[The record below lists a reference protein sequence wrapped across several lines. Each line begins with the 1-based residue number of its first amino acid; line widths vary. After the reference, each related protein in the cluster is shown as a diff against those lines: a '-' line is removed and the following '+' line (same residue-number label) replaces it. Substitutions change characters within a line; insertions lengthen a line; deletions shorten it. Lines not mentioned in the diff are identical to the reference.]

1 MRHVREILRLSLD
14 AGLSTRVVGER
25 IGVGSTTVRET
36 LRRFT
41 RAGLAWPVPPEVS
54 DADLES
60 RLYGVAGVKP
70 GRRKLPEPDW
80 SVVAREMKRKH
91 VTLQV
96 LWEEYITEH
105 PDGYRYSRFCD
116 LFRGWEG
123 RLPLTMRQSHSGGE
137 KLFIDYAGDKVPVAC
152 RQTGDIRDAHI
163 FVAVMGGS
171 SLSFAY
177 ATWTEQ
183 MGDWI
188 DSHNAAFAF
197 FGGAPQLLVPDN
209 AKVAVIKACLFDP
222 MVNRS
227 YTDMARHYGTAV
239 LPTRPR
245 KPRDKA
251 KVEACVGIVERWL
264 LGRLRNRIFYSLAE
278 LNAAIAQCMALLNDV
293 RVVRQYGKTRRQM
306 FGEIDAPNLKP
317 LPIDPWVH
325 AQWKRCRVGLDYH
338 IALDRHHYSVPCR
351 FARREVEARFTA
363 RTVEIFLG
371 GERIAVHMRG
381 SGNGRHTT
389 IPEHMPS
396 SHRRYSEWTPARIRE
411 EAVRIGPMLSML
423 VEKIIEGRPHPEQ
436 GYRSCLGIIGLEKRF
451 GAERLEAAALR
462 ALEIQA
468 RNYPSV
474 KSILEKGL
482 DKVPVP
488 KSFRQNDEGREPID
502 HVNIRGSRYYH

>member
-1 MRHVREILRLSLD
+1 MRHVREILRLSLE
-14 AGLSTRVVGER
+14 AGLSTRIVGER
-25 IGVGSTTVRET
+25 IGVGSTTVRDT
-36 LRRFT
+36 LKRFA
-41 RAGLAWPVPPEVS
+41 RAKLTWPVPAETG
-54 DADLES
+54 DADLE
-60 RLYGVAGVKP
+60 RQLYGVPGVKP

-96 LWEEYITEH
+96 LWEEYIAEH

-123 RLPLTMRQSHSGGE
+123 RLPLTMRQNHGGGE
-137 KLFIDYAGDKVPVAC
+137 KLFIDYAGDKVPVVD
-152 RQTGDIRDAHI
+152 RQTGEVRDAHI

-171 SLSFAY
+171 SLSFGH

-188 DSHNAAFAF
+188 DSHNTAFAF

-278 LNAAIAQCMALLNDV
+278 VNAAIAECMALLNDV
-293 RVVRQYGKTRRQM
+293 RVVRQFGKTRRQM

-317 LPIDPWVH
+317 LPADPWVH
-325 AQWKRCRVGLDYH
+325 AEWKRCRVGLDYH
-338 IALDRHHYSVPCR
+338 IALDRHHYSVPYR
-351 FARREVEARFTA
+351 FARREVEARFTV

-381 SGNGRHTT
+381 SSNGRHTT

-396 SHRRYSEWTPARIRE
+396 SHRRYGEWTPAKIRE
-411 EAVRIGPMLSML
+411 EAARIGPMLSML

-451 GAERLEAAALR
+451 GTERLEAAALR
-462 ALEIQA
+462 ALEIEA

-488 KSFRQNDEGREPID
+488 KSPDRAPID
-502 HVNIRGSRYYH
+502 HANIRGSRYYH

>member
-1 MRHVREILRLSLD
+1 MREVREVMRLHREGAVAMREIARMTGVARSTVRDMILRF
-14 AGLSTRVVGER
+14 ER
-25 IGVGSTTVRET
+25 S
-36 LRRFT
+36 
-41 RAGLAWPVPPEVS
+41 GLAWPVPSEIS
-54 DADLES
+54 DTELEM
-60 RLYGVAGVKP
+60 RLYGPAGVKP

-96 LWEEYITEH
+96 LWEEYIAEH
-105 PDGYRYSRFCD
+105 TDGYRYSRYCD

-123 RLPLTMRQSHSGGE
+123 RLPLTMRQNHGGGE
-137 KLFIDYAGDKVPVAC
+137 KLFIDYAGDKVPVID
-152 RQTGDIRDAHI
+152 RETGEVREAHI

-171 SLSFAY
+171 SLSFAL

-188 DSHNAAFAF
+188 EGHNAAFAF
-197 FGGAPQLLVPDN
+197 FGGVPQLLVPDN

-264 LGRLRNRIFYSLAE
+264 LGRLRNRIFHSLAE
-278 LNAAIAQCMALLNDV
+278 LNAAITDCMAQLNDV
-293 RVVRQYGKTRRQM
+293 RVVRQFGKTRRQM
-306 FGEIDAPNLKP
+306 FEEIDVPSLKP
-317 LPIDPWVH
+317 LPADPWVH

-338 IALDRHHYSVPCR
+338 IAIERHHYSVPCR
-351 FARREVEARFTA
+351 YARREVEARFTV

-371 GERIAVHMRG
+371 SERIAVHMRG
-381 SGNGRHTT
+381 SSNGRHTT

-396 SHRRYSEWTPARIRE
+396 SHRRYGEWTPAKIRE

-436 GYRSCLGIIGLEKRF
+436 GYRSCLGIIALEKRF

-488 KSFRQNDEGREPID
+488 KSPDRAPID
-502 HVNIRGSRYYH
+502 HTNIRGSQYYH

>member
-14 AGLSTRVVGER
+14 AGLSTRVVGDR
-25 IGVGSTTVRET
+25 IGVGSTTVRDT
-36 LRRFT
+36 LKRFA
-41 RAGLAWPVPPEVS
+41 RAGLSWPVPATMRDIE
-54 DADLES
+54 LEGC
-60 RLYGVAGVKP
+60 LYGVPGVKP

-80 SVVAREMKRKH
+80 SVVARELKRKH

-96 LWEEYITEH
+96 LWEEYISEH

-116 LFRGWEG
+116 LFRRWEG
-123 RLPLTMRQSHSGGE
+123 RLPLVMRQSHDGGE
-137 KLFIDYAGDKVPVAC
+137 KLFVDYAGDTVPVAD
-152 RQTGDIRDAHI
+152 RATGEIRRAHL

-171 SLSFAY
+171 SLSFAH

-183 MGDWI
+183 LADWI
-188 DSHNAAFAF
+188 DSHNATFAF
-197 FGGAPQLLVPDN
+197 FGGAAQLLVPDN

-239 LPTRPR
+239 LPARPR

-251 KVEACVGIVERWL
+251 KVERAVLIVERWL
-264 LGRLRNRIFYSLAE
+264 LGRLRNRTFYSLAE
-278 LNAAIAQCMALLNDV
+278 VNAGIGECMADLNDT
-293 RVVRQYGKTRRQM
+293 RVLRQFGKTRRQL
-306 FGEIDAPNLKP
+306 FEEIDAPNLKP
-317 LPIDPWVH
+317 LPAEPWVH
-325 AQWKRCRVGLDYH
+325 AEWKRCRVGLDYH
-338 IALDRHHYSVPCR
+338 IACLQHHYSVPHR
-351 FARREVEARFTA
+351 FARREVEARITA

-396 SHRRYSEWTPARIRE
+396 SHRRYGDWTPAKIRE
-411 EAVRIGPMLSML
+411 EAIRIGPMLALL
-423 VEKIIEGRPHPEQ
+423 VEKIIENRPHPEQ

-482 DKVPVP
+482 DRVPGP
-488 KSFRQNDEGREPID
+488 ASPEREPIL
-502 HVNIRGSRYYH
+502 HINIRGSGYYH

>member
-25 IGVGSTTVRET
+25 IGVGSTTVRDT
-36 LRRFT
+36 LKRFT
-41 RAGLAWPVPPEVS
+41 RAKFTWPVSPEIS
-54 DADLES
+54 DTDLEQ
-60 RLYGVAGVKP
+60 RLYGIPGVKP

-96 LWEEYITEH
+96 LWEEYIAEH

-123 RLPLTMRQSHSGGE
+123 RLPLTMRQSHGGGE
-137 KLFIDYAGDKVPVAC
+137 KLFIDYAGDKVPVID
-152 RQTGDIRDAHI
+152 RQTGEIRDAHI

-183 MGDWI
+183 MGDWV

-209 AKVAVIKACLFDP
+209 AKVAVIKACRYDP

-227 YTDMARHYGTAV
+227 YTDMARDYGTAV
-239 LPTRPR
+239 LPARPR

-264 LGRLRNRIFYSLAE
+264 LGRLRNRIFTSLAE
-278 LNAAIAQCMALLNDV
+278 VNAAIAECMALLNDV
-293 RVVRQYGKTRRQM
+293 QVVRQFGKTRRQM
-306 FGEIDAPNLKP
+306 FVEIDAPNLKP
-317 LPIDPWVH
+317 LPTDPWVH
-325 AQWKRCRVGLDYH
+325 AEWKRCRVGLDYH
-338 IALDRHHYSVPCR
+338 IALERHHYSVPHR
-351 FARREVEARFTA
+351 FARREIEARFTA
-363 RTVEIFLG
+363 RTVEIFLC

-396 SHRRYSEWTPARIRE
+396 SHRRYGEWTPAKIRE
-411 EAVRIGPMLSML
+411 EAARIGPMLSLL

-488 KSFRQNDEGREPID
+488 KSPAEPLGRAPLD
-502 HVNIRGSRYYH
+502 HANIRGSRYYH

>member
-1 MRHVREILRLSLD
+1 MRHVREVMRLHRE
-14 AGLSTRVVGER
+14 AGVPMREIARMTGAARS
-25 IGVGSTTVRET
+25 TVRDMIV
-36 LRRFT
+36 RFE
-41 RAGLAWPVPPEVS
+41 RAELAWPVPPEIS
-54 DADLES
+54 DAELETK
-60 RLYGVAGVKP
+60 LYGVSGVKP
-70 GRRKLPEPDW
+70 GRRRQPEPDW
-80 SVVAREMKRKH
+80 PVVARELKRKH

-96 LWEEYITEH
+96 LWEEYIAEH

-116 LFRGWEG
+116 LFRRWEG
-123 RLPLTMRQSHSGGE
+123 RLPLVMRQSHGGGE
-137 KLFIDYAGDKVPVAC
+137 KLFVDYAGDTVPVVD
-152 RQTGDIRDAHI
+152 RRTGEVRGAHL

-171 SLSFAY
+171 SLSFAH

-183 MGDWI
+183 LPDWI
-188 DSHNAAFAF
+188 EGHNAAFAF
-197 FGGAPQLLVPDN
+197 FGGVAQLLVPDN
-209 AKVAVIKACLFDP
+209 AKVAVIKACHFDP

-264 LGRLRNRIFYSLAE
+264 LGRLRNRTFYSLAE
-278 LNAAIAQCMALLNDV
+278 VNAGIAECMADLNDV
-293 RVVRQYGKTRRQM
+293 RVLRQFGKTRRQL
-306 FGEIDAPNLKP
+306 FEEIDAPNLKP
-317 LPIDPWVH
+317 PPAEPWVH
-325 AQWKRCRVGLDYH
+325 AEWKRCRVGLDYH
-338 IALDRHHYSVPCR
+338 IAIERHHYSVPYR

-363 RTVEIFLG
+363 RTVEVFLG
-371 GERIAVHMRG
+371 SERIAVHMRG

-396 SHRRYSEWTPARIRE
+396 SHRRYGDWTPAKIRE
-411 EAVRIGPMLSML
+411 EARRIGPMLSLL
-423 VEKIIEGRPHPEQ
+423 VEKIIADRPHPEQ
-436 GYRSCLGIIGLEKRF
+436 GYRSCLGIISLEKRF

-482 DKVPVP
+482 DRIPAP
-488 KSFRQNDEGREPID
+488 KSPEREPIL
-502 HVNIRGSRYYH
+502 HTNIRGSGYYH